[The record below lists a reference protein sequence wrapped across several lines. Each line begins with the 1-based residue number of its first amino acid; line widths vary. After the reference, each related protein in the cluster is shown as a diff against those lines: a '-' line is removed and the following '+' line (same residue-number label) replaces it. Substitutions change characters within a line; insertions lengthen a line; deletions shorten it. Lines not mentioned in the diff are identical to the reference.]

1 MSNTLTLSAA
11 NTALALDSAQSVT
24 VYRGKDKAPKSMSM
38 ARFVRMGTK
47 DERTAASV
55 AQYAKELQAG
65 AAGNFL
71 RDCIDVLC
79 TKKDKEK
86 LLHRVGQRNPSKAV
100 TFVTVSDM
108 VFDVSPKLAE
118 GKLKG
123 EKLLMAGL
131 LVEYYKQLCASEQ
144 AEPVATDA
152 ARTIE
157 A

>member
-1 MSNTLTLSAA
+1 MNALTLRNAA
-11 NTALALDSAQSVT
+11 ALPALDPAQAIT
-24 VYRGKDKAPKSMSM
+24 VYRGKDKAPKAMSM

-47 DERTAASV
+47 DERNAASV
-55 AQYAKELQAG
+55 AQYAKELAAG

-71 RDCIDVLC
+71 RDCIEVLC

-86 LLHRVGQRNPSKAV
+86 LLHRVGQRNPSRAV

-131 LVEYYKQLCASEQ
+131 LVEYYKQLCESEQ